1 MKREAVTTIA
11 VTVNGRTWN
20 RAFNLRNARPDD
32 AVYVLNRKD
41 GSITF
46 GDGTHGR
53 KPPVG
58 ATISV
63 SYRDGAGS
71 AGSIA
76 KRIDG
81 QSSLTKF
88 WLVMRR
94 RHQAIGW
101 GKRPC

>member
-1 MKREAVTTIA
+1 MKRKLVTTIA
-11 VTVNGRTWN
+11 VSVNGRAWN
-20 RAFNLRNARPDD
+20 RAFSFRNAKPDD
-32 AVYVLNRKD
+32 AVYVLNQKD
-41 GSITF
+41 GRISF

-53 KPPVG
+53 RPPIG
-58 ATISV
+58 AIIGV
-63 SYRDGAGS
+63 SYRDGVGS

-88 WLVMRR
+88 WVVLRPSY
-94 RHQAIGW
+94 QAIGW